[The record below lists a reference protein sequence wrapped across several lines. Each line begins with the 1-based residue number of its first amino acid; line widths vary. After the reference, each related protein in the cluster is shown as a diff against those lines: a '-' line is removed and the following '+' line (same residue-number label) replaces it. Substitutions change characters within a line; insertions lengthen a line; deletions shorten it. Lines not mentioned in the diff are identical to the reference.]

1 MFKAIIGYIVSSIS
15 EKALSHLFDS
25 IWDRL
30 FSGNNLITDWIY
42 TRIAEGTAVN
52 LTFYL
57 FIVLG
62 IYIVKQIEGSYT
74 QARCNTKKCNKKCG
88 SCDKPLTYGLIMVMK
103 RRIKRLIPDRSRRER
118 FYKTIKMGSIALLFV
133 IFLTLTNYINHN
145 VVRIRNNIEI
155 VTPFVSIDEY
165 NELKSMYYTMHSRE
179 EYDILCD
186 KLDIIANDNQLVL
199 QR

>member
-1 MFKAIIGYIVSSIS
+1 MFKAIVGYIISAIS
-15 EKALSHLFDS
+15 EKALSHLFDKM
-25 IWDRL
+25 WDSL
-30 FSGNNLITDWIY
+30 FSGNNLISDWIY
-42 TRIAEGTAVN
+42 TRIAEGTTVN

-62 IYIVKQIEGSYT
+62 IYIVKQIGDSYT
-74 QARCNTKKCNKKCG
+74 QARCNTKKCNKNCG

-103 RRIKRLIPDRSRRER
+103 RRIKRLIPDKSRREM
-118 FYKTIKMGSIALLFV
+118 FYKMIKIGSIALLFV

-145 VVRIRNNIEI
+145 VVRIRNNIDI
-155 VTPFVSIDEY
+155 VSPFVSTDEY
-165 NELKSMYYTMHSRE
+165 IELKSMYYTMQSRE

-186 KLDIIANDNQLVL
+186 KLNLIANDNQLVL

>member
-30 FSGNNLITDWIY
+30 FSGNNLISDWIY
-42 TRIAEGTAVN
+42 TRIAEGTTVN

-88 SCDKPLTYGLIMVMK
+88 SCDKSLTYGLIMVMK
-103 RRIKRLIPDRSRRER
+103 RRIKRLIPDRNKRER
-118 FYKTIKMGSIALLFV
+118 IYKMVKIGSVMLLFIV
-133 IFLTLTNYINHN
+133 FLTLTNYINHN
-145 VVRIRNNIEI
+145 VVRISNNIDI
-155 VTPFVSIDEY
+155 VSPYISIDEY
-165 NELKSMYYTMHSRE
+165 NELKSMFYSMKSRD
-179 EYDILCD
+179 EYDQLCA
-186 KLDIIANDNQLVL
+186 KLDIIARDNRLEL